1 MSGVFL
7 DSNVILYLL
16 SADAAKADTAE
27 TLLTH
32 QPTISVQ
39 VLNEVTS
46 VCLRKLKLE
55 WPQTLDLIDA
65 IKANCKVV
73 ALTVDTHAK
82 ALEVAQQHQ
91 VSFYDA
97 HIISAAIF
105 SGAHTLMSE
114 DMQHGVTIQGVQIHN
129 AFTHPRLLRK

>member
-1 MSGVFL
+1 VSGVFL
-7 DSNVILYLL
+7 DSKVILYLL

-46 VCLRKLKLE
+46 VCQRKLKLD
-55 WPQTLDLIDA
+55 WPQTLDLLDA
-65 IKANCKVV
+65 IKANCKIVD
-73 ALTVDTHAK
+73 LTVDTHAK

-91 VSFYDA
+91 LSFYDA
-97 HIISAAIF
+97 LIVAAAIV
-105 SGAHTLMSE
+105 SGANTLMTE
-114 DMQHGVTIQGVQIHN
+114 DMHHGSIIQGIRVHN
-129 AFTHPRLLRK
+129 PFI